1 MALSPMEEEK
11 KRTLLRELGVKEGL
25 AIGLGTMIGAGIFVL
40 STVAAERV
48 GRAAALSYLLTG
60 MICLPVAMI
69 ISELATGM
77 PRAGGSYTF
86 ITQALGPL
94 AGSIVGPANW
104 LGLTFANGFYL
115 VATGQYLALFLPIPP
130 WAGAAAAGLLFTW
143 LNYRGAK
150 ISGSVQY
157 VVVLLLVAILA
168 LFVAVGVFQTA
179 PIPADSLAS
188 HGWGAVISVI
198 GLIIVSFTGFEKVST
213 ISEEIKNPGRSLPRA
228 IIGSVAIATVIY
240 TLLLFVA
247 TGLVTP
253 AETDPQKGLLVEA
266 ASRVAGPIGEMVMMI
281 AALLATLSSANA
293 ATMASSRIGYGMGR
307 DRTLPVWFNYTH
319 PKFSTPSHAIL
330 FTGGLGTLLAMTGQ
344 AATLAEISSAMF
356 LVSYTLLCVSII
368 VMRRAKPS
376 WYRPAFHAPLY
387 PALPIVTGLVCLSI
401 ILTMDTLPQV
411 AGVCLVVLSLL
422 WYIVWVRKQAV
433 VTGEIGPLW
442 ERERPLEGVIE
453 AAGAAV
459 LGDKNEILIPL
470 LEDSEPTS
478 LLELATALA
487 LTDEKATVN
496 VLDIKAVP
504 MQTPLELAQSWLEQ
518 RQGTQEYMLAQMA
531 AQAAMRGVPVRTLR
545 RAAHD
550 LASGILATVESR
562 PATGLVLMSW
572 HGVLSA
578 SQVSGSIAQRVL
590 EGTHCNVAVLRAR
603 KLQRIKHV
611 LVPIG
616 GGPHARL
623 GLHLASQIARG
634 DGATLTVLRILR
646 PREDLDIET
655 EIRGLRHVIADIL
668 GETAP
673 SARARIRI
681 HEGVVEGILQEAQ
694 EGEYDLLVIGASEEW
709 MLKNL
714 LVGAVPDAV
723 ANRAPCSVLMV
734 RRYEPA
740 GVSTTRRIVSSLRG
754 WR

>member
-1 MALSPMEEEK
+1 MALSPVQEK
-11 KRTLLRELGVKEGL
+11 KRALLRELGVKEGL

-130 WAGAAAAGLLFTW
+130 WAGAAATGLLFTW

-150 ISGSVQY
+150 ISGKVQY
-157 VVVLLLVAILA
+157 VVVLLLIAILTV
-168 LFVAVGVFQTA
+168 FVAVGIPQTA
-179 PIPADSLAS
+179 PVSADSLAS
-188 HGWGAVISVI
+188 HSWGAAISVI

-213 ISEEIKNPGRSLPRA
+213 ISEEIKNPGRSLPKA
-228 IIGSVAIATVIY
+228 IIGSVVIATIIY

-247 TGLVTP
+247 TGLVSP

-266 ASRVAGPIGEMVMMI
+266 ASRAAGPTGEMIMMI

-307 DRTLPVWFNYTH
+307 DRTLPSWFNYTH

-330 FTGGLGTLLAMTGQ
+330 FAGGLGTLLAMTGQ

-356 LVSYTLLCVSII
+356 LVSYVLLCTSII

-376 WYRPAFHAPLY
+376 WYHPAFRAPLY

-411 AGVCLVVLSLL
+411 AGAGLVMLSLL
-422 WYIVWVRKQAV
+422 WYVVWVRKQAV

-442 ERERPLEGVIE
+442 ERERPLEGLIE

-470 LEDSEPTS
+470 LEDSEPAS

-487 LTDEKATVN
+487 LADEQATVN
-496 VLDIKAVP
+496 VLNIKAVP
-504 MQTPLELAQSWLEQ
+504 MQMPLELAQSWLEQ

-531 AQAAMRGVPVRTLR
+531 AQAAMRGVPMRTLR

-550 LASGILATVESR
+550 LASGILAAVESR

-572 HGVLSA
+572 HGDLA
-578 SQVSGSIAQRVL
+578 DGRVSGSIAKRVL
-590 EGTHCNVAVLRAR
+590 EGARCNVAVLRTR
-603 KLQRIKHV
+603 ELKQIKRV

-634 DGATLTVLRILR
+634 DKATLAVLRILR
-646 PREDLDIET
+646 PGEDLDIET

-668 GETAP
+668 GEAAP
-673 SARARIRI
+673 SARACVRT
-681 HEGVVEGILQEAQ
+681 HEGIVEGILQEAQ
-694 EGEYDLLVIGASEEW
+694 EGEYDMLVIGASEEW
-709 MLKNL
+709 TLKNL

-723 ANRAPCSVLMV
+723 ANRAACSVLMV

-740 GVSTTRRIVSSLRG
+740 GVSTTRRIMSSLRG
-754 WR
+754 WK